1 MFLRLKIDL
10 DLNYIYDIKKIL
22 LVLQKLKLIYIRKN
36 Y

>member
-1 MFLRLKIDL
+1 MFLKLRIDL

-36 Y
+36 C

>member
-1 MFLRLKIDL
+1 MFLRLRIDL

-36 Y
+36 C